1 MTPAE
6 GPAWVRLIRES
17 WPAVPGRELLSSDSG
32 QWQQE
37 GLAAP
42 SDAESRSWAAVG
54 RCVRYG
60 ASIAV
65 RMPVLTGAMVT
76 RLSVYLHR
84 LRLDAEHGFLRA
96 SWLNP
101 LTIAD
106 RTDLVVFG
114 RPSLM
119 LTSFATSSAL
129 RPVLLARCKGRDDH
143 RQHRTLL
150 ASGHGDLLETVQR
163 LENVASP
170 FALLVDIT
178 SAGCGE
184 NAEPL
189 VGDLQSRFPGV
200 PVVAIGHTGDL
211 PRGRQLPMHQWN
223 MRLSDCE
230 LREAGISNPITV
242 VCARDTV
249 MDAFVKRLSF
259 LAYSFRQLGHGSGAT
274 LEQTTAVRAIERG
287 FRSLNVPY
295 AVSERAAL
303 SASRAGLYAIRP
315 VERWI
320 EIAGGIKAWRGD
332 VEKLLQQF
340 IETAR
345 EGAHRLENAVPGR
358 VRMILELTCNA
369 IGRGQTV
376 GILTGNESEAGVL
389 ARWIEDEVAPESV
402 GLVTV
407 GHMDGASS
415 YTPACADVLLFVAPL
430 FPSRLH
436 WLALPAS
443 ERFVVCHPFETA
455 HVGARVQTW
464 LEQHALPS
472 AQKGDKCRLWSLE
485 WPNEGFLNDDLTE
498 TQTDGTALVET
509 SELPLDGFYS
519 ERLQVM
525 EFEVPHRHSDWLDA
539 LLEDHHPDDNERHAR
554 NTAEGSGVVVHIEG
568 HVEPFRWPDRRQ
580 ILTLAADEL
589 IPVPAIDLKPGVELV
604 LLLSSEGRVAT
615 QREIFEMFVTES
627 HGLQQ
632 TLRIAEKWQEYVDAA
647 VSKSGSVASLT
658 RYLKSQKF
666 DISAAAVQNWA
677 GGKVI
682 GPQDPTAIR
691 LVAQAAGHSSPPKM
705 ASMIARAIEVIRSEH
720 RRIGTDLRNA
730 IAVTRSR
737 AIAAVTIGSR
747 TFPRE
752 TFDAMVEIARVTRV
766 DRPPVLPDTG
776 RTSLAGIAKGLMNR
790 HPERIVFT
798 PACERSMNES
808 PFENHEAFADV
819 LSVMIGP
826 LFEMYS
832 SKTVRLSD
840 VEDRL
845 ASIPADYAGDTSD
858 VTKGKYRDAYFRQWE
873 GRRIDIS
880 RHIKLGRLM
889 NPRYT
894 MRIHFHWD
902 EDSGRIVVHHAG
914 HHLPTARTG

>member
-1 MTPAE
+1 MTLARSPE
-6 GPAWVRLIRES
+6 WVKLIEDS
-17 WPAVPGRELLSSDSG
+17 WLAVPGRELLSSASG
-32 QWQQE
+32 LWQQE

-42 SDAESRSWAAVG
+42 SDPESRSWAVAG

-60 ASIAV
+60 ASVAV
-65 RMPVLTGAMVT
+65 RMPVLTREMVT

-84 LRLDAEHGFLRA
+84 LRFDAEHGFLRS
-96 SWLNP
+96 SWMNP
-101 LTIAD
+101 LTMGD

-129 RPVLLARCKGRDDH
+129 RPVLLARCKGRDDQ

-163 LENVASP
+163 LENFASP
-170 FALLVDIT
+170 FALVVDTT
-178 SAGCGE
+178 SGGCGE

-189 VGDLQSRFPGV
+189 VRDLLSRFPGV

-211 PRGRQLPMHQWN
+211 VGRQLPMHQWN
-223 MRLSDCE
+223 MRQADCE
-230 LREAGISNPITV
+230 LREADIGNPVTV
-242 VCARDTV
+242 VCARDKV

-259 LAYSFRQLGHGSGAT
+259 LAYSFMQLGHGSGAT
-274 LEQTTAVRAIERG
+274 TEQTTAIRAIERG

-295 AVSERAAL
+295 GVSERGAL
-303 SASRAGLYAIRP
+303 SASRAAPYAIGP

-332 VEKLLQQF
+332 VERLLQQF

-345 EGAHRLENAVPGR
+345 EGALRLENAVPGR
-358 VRMILELTCNA
+358 VQMILELTCNA
-369 IGRGQTV
+369 ISRGQTV
-376 GILTGNESEAGVL
+376 GILTGNEREAGVL
-389 ARWIEDEVAPESV
+389 ARWIEDELAPESI

-407 GHMDGASS
+407 GYMDGASS
-415 YTPACADVLLFVAPL
+415 HTPACADVLLFVAPL

-443 ERFVVCHPFETA
+443 ERFVVCHPFERA
-455 HVGARVQTW
+455 HVGARVRTW

-485 WPNEGFLNDDLTE
+485 WPNGGFLNDDLTE
-498 TQTDGTALVET
+498 TQADGTALVET
-509 SELPLDGFYS
+509 SELALDGSYS

-539 LLEDHHPDDNERHAR
+539 LLEEHHPDDNERHVR

-568 HVEPFRWPDRRQ
+568 YVEPFRWPDRRQ

-589 IPVPAIDLKPGVELV
+589 LPVPAIDLKPGVELV

-615 QREIFEMFVTES
+615 QREVFEMFVTES
-627 HGLQQ
+627 HGVQQ

-647 VSKSGSVASLT
+647 VSKSGSAASLT

-666 DISAAAVQNWA
+666 DVSAATVQNWA
-677 GGKVI
+677 GGKFI
-682 GPQDPTAIR
+682 GPQDSTAIR
-691 LVAQAAGHSSPPKM
+691 LVAQAAGRSSPSKM
-705 ASMIARAIEVIRSEH
+705 ALMIARAIEVVRSEH

-737 AIAAVTIGSR
+737 AIAAVKIGSR

-752 TFDAMVEIARVTRV
+752 TFDAMVEIARVTRI

-826 LFEMYS
+826 LFDMYS

-845 ASIPADYAGDTSD
+845 AGIPADYAGDTSD
-858 VTKGKYRDAYFRQWE
+858 VTKGKYRDAYFRLWE

-880 RHIKLGRLM
+880 RHIKIGRLM